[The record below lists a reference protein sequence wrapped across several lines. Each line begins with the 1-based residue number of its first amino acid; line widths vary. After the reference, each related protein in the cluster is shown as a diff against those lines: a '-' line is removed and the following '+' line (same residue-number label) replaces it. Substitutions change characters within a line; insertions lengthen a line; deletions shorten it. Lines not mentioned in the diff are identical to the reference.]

1 MTMYIDIVIIE
12 NLIMNY
18 IILYATGIVTK
29 VKMKKIRVLISSL
42 IGAIF
47 VAIQYV
53 TNLKIYSNSLC
64 KKKNSFIIEKTILS
78 ILMIFIAFNP
88 QKIKQLGKQLILFY
102 LTTFTFGGVATYLI
116 YVIKPQDIIIKNGM
130 FVGTYVLK
138 TIFLGAI
145 LGTVIIIIA
154 FKISKNKM
162 TKKDI
167 LCQTKIKL
175 EGKEITLNTMLDT
188 GNMLK
193 EPISGTPVIIVE
205 KTSLYELMPKEILEH
220 TEEILGGDFEKIP
233 EEIKNKYI
241 SKFKMIPFSSLGKQN
256 GMLLGIK
263 AEKIEVLNENYKNDK
278 KNVIIGIYNK
288 SLTKR
293 GEYNALIGIELY

>member
-1 MTMYIDIVIIE
+1 MKII
-12 NLIMNY
+12 
-18 IILYATGIVTK
+18 
-29 VKMKKIRVLISSL
+29 KKYPLHINSL
-42 IGAIF
+42 IEIT
-47 VAIQYV
+47 I
-53 TNLKIYSNSLC
+53 NISKL
-64 KKKNSFIIEKTILS
+64 KTILS

-175 EGKEITLNTMLDT
+175 EGNKEIVID
-188 GNMLK
+188 LK
-193 EPISGTPVIIVE
+193 
-205 KTSLYELMPKEILEH
+205 
-220 TEEILGGDFEKIP
+220 
-233 EEIKNKYI
+233 N
-241 SKFKMIPFSSLGKQN
+241 
-256 GMLLGIK
+256 
-263 AEKIEVLNENYKNDK
+263 
-278 KNVIIGIYNK
+278 
-288 SLTKR
+288 
-293 GEYNALIGIELY
+293 

>member
-53 TNLKIYSNSLC
+53 TNLKIYSN
-64 KKKNSFIIEKTILS
+64 IIVKTILS

-116 YVIKPQDIIIKNGM
+116 YVLKPQNIIMKNGM
-130 FVGTYVLK
+130 YVGTYVLK
-138 TIFLGAI
+138 VIFIGAI
-145 LGTVIIIIA
+145 VGTIILLIA
-154 FKISKNKM
+154 FKLVKNKI
-162 TKKDI
+162 TKKDMI
-167 LCQTKIKL
+167 CKIKIKIN
-175 EGKEITLNTMLDT
+175 GKEKVLDTMVDT

-193 EPISGTPVIIVE
+193 EPITGTPVAVIE
-205 KTSLYELMPKEILEH
+205 KTSLYDLLPKEILNN
-220 TEEILGGDFEKIP
+220 TESILGGDFEKIP
-233 EEIKNKYI
+233 EDIKNEYI
-241 SKFKMIPFSSLGKQN
+241 PRLKIIPFASLGKQN
-256 GMLLGIK
+256 GMLVGIK
-263 AEKIEVLNENYKNDK
+263 PEKIEIINEQTEEEKNA
-278 KNVIIGIYNK
+278 IIGIYNK
-288 SLTKR
+288 SLTKK
-293 GEYNALIGIELY
+293 GEYNALIGIDLY